1 MKKLF
6 LISSNAGATEFYFN
20 KNDIEKVYKNH
31 GKEDEIIVYETKY
44 KDLSL
49 IHI

>member
-20 KNDIEKVYKNH
+20 KDDIEKVYKTMA
-31 GKEDEIIVYETKY
+31 KKM
-44 KDLSL
+44 KL
-49 IHI
+49 